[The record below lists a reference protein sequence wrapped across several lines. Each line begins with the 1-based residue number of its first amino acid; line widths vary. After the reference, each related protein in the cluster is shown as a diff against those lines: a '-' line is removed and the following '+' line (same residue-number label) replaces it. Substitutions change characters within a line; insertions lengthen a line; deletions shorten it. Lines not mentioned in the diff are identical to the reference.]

1 MSAISNERQR
11 GPRRGKQ
18 KRRDPT
24 ETRTPAQI
32 AAQARLD
39 RDADHDNRT
48 LSNTF
53 RFWRLCANPRCRRM
67 HACAGLPDCF
77 SDKWRHVHPDD
88 RFLVR
93 EASLAREQGAD
104 PQRATEIAQAKLA
117 ERDAL
122 WAKYD
127 ALKESHAAQTSQS
140 EPPSP
145 QPRIRSL

>member
-1 MSAISNERQR
+1 MPAISQEKQR
-11 GPRRGKQ
+11 GPRRGRGQ
-18 KRRDPT
+18 RRDPT
-24 ETRTPAQI
+24 EWRTPAQI

-39 RDADHDNRT
+39 READRDNRA

-53 RFWRLCANPRCRRM
+53 EFWRLCASPRCRRM
-67 HACAGLPDCF
+67 HACAGLADCF
-77 SDKWRHVHPDD
+77 SDKWRHVHPND

-93 EASLAREQGAD
+93 EASLARAQGAD
-104 PQRATEIAQAKLA
+104 PQRASEIAQAKLA

-122 WAKYD
+122 WGKYD
-127 ALKESHAAQTSQS
+127 ALKERHAAQGPEQ